1 MSKSYTVGY
10 MPKPSYSGTKYEEL
24 KDVLKESGIISE
36 HTPDNAIQTVV
47 EESLVDLKPENIK
60 AGVTI
65 GTIEG
70 TIITDVSQITIDN
83 VYPNKVSDSKF
94 NVSKIH
100 SKYLHSNG
108 VDLYLSASNSGQ
120 GGLVHVNTKT
130 GKVTTITETSY
141 IYDYFF
147 ETSDGYLIARPNST
161 SYGDPI
167 ILKGENIIYNLS
179 EIIQNQSST
188 TGVFSLTS
196 GSIIEYN
203 NCVYI
208 PDYTRGYLV
217 FNGTNIEYYNNLT
230 WTSVHTINGKYYMY
244 HSSSYDE
251 IRNGLF
257 TITDNGPIKLYD
269 KGTSWSKYITQND
282 NIYVYNESPYQNVLH
297 IKNNIVTELVGT
309 KSIHHLTITNT
320 GQLYSSYT
328 NGAVYYIVE
337 DTVQVVY
344 TLPEIYQNSNV
355 YLYIHTYEDTQTYM
369 YLYSTLTNIVNGSV
383 APVLLYNIST
393 KLFEPIEFNYN
404 ANFSQ
409 RQNSLNFIDTGK
421 NSCIVHGTY
430 YTDYP
435 NTTDTR
441 SYNALLYKNTLHM
454 INTAT
459 TSYQYYVTSY
469 YIDEFGGIY
478 TYVENSTYT
487 TGTKSYVSSKGT
499 TFNLSGDKKY
509 KYTFY
514 KYNEYTVEESQVG
527 RSLHFYDP
535 ETDTM
540 KSVSIGS
547 GAVYVPLMVQENHIV
562 SITGST
568 LTLQNLD
575 SIGTYYVSMQLP
587 CTPTSVTKINDTL
600 YLLKGSSLSS
610 IGLLIMDFEKQHYIS
625 LSVK

>member
-36 HTPDNAIQTVV
+36 NTPDNAIPTVV

-83 VYPNKVSDSKF
+83 VHPYQVSDSKF

-108 VDLYLSASNSGQ
+108 IDLYLSASNTNE

-130 GKVTTITETSY
+130 GKVTIVTESACRH
-141 IYDYFF
+141 DYYF
-147 ETSDGYLIARPNST
+147 ETSDGYLIVCPSST
-161 SYGDPI
+161 SYGDSM
-167 ILKGENIIYNLS
+167 ILKGEKIIYNLS
-179 EIIQNQSST
+179 EVIQTQSST
-188 TGVFSLTS
+188 TGGFSKTN

-208 PDYTRGYLV
+208 PDYSRGYLV
-217 FNGTNIEYYNNLT
+217 FKGTSIEFHNNLT
-230 WTSVHTINGKYYMY
+230 WTSKHIINNKYYMY
-244 HSSSYDE
+244 HNSSYDE
-251 IRNGLF
+251 IRNGIF
-257 TITDNGPIKLYD
+257 TITDEGPIKLYNN
-269 KGTSWSKYITQND
+269 GTGWSKYITQDD
-282 NIYVYNESPYQNVLH
+282 NIYVYSESPYQNVLH
-297 IKNNIVTELVGT
+297 IKDNIVTELIDT
-309 KSIHHLTITNT
+309 KPIRNLKTTNT
-320 GQLYSSYT
+320 GQIYSSYV
-328 NGAVYYIVE
+328 NGAVFYIVE
-337 DTVQVVY
+337 DTAQIVY
-344 TLPEIYQNSNV
+344 TLPEV
-355 YLYIHTYEDTQTYM
+355 YKNTYTYVYIHTYEDTQTYM
-369 YLYSTLTNIVNGSV
+369 YLYSRLTNIVNGSV
-383 APVLLYNIST
+383 SPVLIYNTAT
-393 KLFEPIEFNYN
+393 KVFEPVEFNYN
-404 ANFSQ
+404 FNFDTMQ
-409 RQNSLNFIDTGK
+409 YSLDFIDTGK
-421 NSCIVHGTY
+421 DSCIVHGTY

-441 SYNALLYKNTLHM
+441 SYSALLHKNTLRIIH
-454 INTAT
+454 TST
-459 TSYQYYVTSY
+459 TSYPYRVTSY

-499 TFNLSGDKKY
+499 TFNLSGNKKY

-527 RSLHFYDP
+527 RSLHLYDP
-535 ETDTM
+535 ETDTL

-547 GAVYVPLMVQENHIV
+547 GAVYVPLMIQENHIV

-575 SIGTYYVSMQLP
+575 NIGTYYVSIQLP
-587 CTPTSVTKINDTL
+587 FTPMSVTKVNDTV
-600 YLLKGSSLSS
+600 YLLKGSTISS
-610 IGLLIMDFEKQHYIS
+610 RGLLIMDFENQHYVS
-625 LSVK
+625 LDAK